1 MFFKRHLYMSWDDP
15 TQGLGVTEDGT
26 DIEGLFRS
34 LPPNSPQQRYVE
46 RLVRLGWLT
55 LEVDDTGL
63 VTNTNLFC

>member
-1 MFFKRHLYMSWDDP
+1 MSWDDP

-26 DIEGLFRS
+26 DIEGLCRS
-34 LPPNSPQQRYVE
+34 LPPNSPQQRYIE

-63 VTNTNLFC
+63 VTNTNLFCLSFFVKNN